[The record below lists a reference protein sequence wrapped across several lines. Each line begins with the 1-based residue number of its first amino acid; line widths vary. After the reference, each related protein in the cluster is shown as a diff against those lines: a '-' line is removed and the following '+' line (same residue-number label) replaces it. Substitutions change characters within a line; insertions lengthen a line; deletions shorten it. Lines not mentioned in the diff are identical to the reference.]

1 MCRIFAVDLRYYS
14 IKSFTPCFLFS
25 ERKIEVFMT
34 QYRNIEGS
42 TITPKLHILEDHV
55 IPFITH
61 YRHGLELFGEQ
72 GGEKLHH
79 VFNKIHV
86 RSNCVPGNQGDKLT
100 AALKT
105 HLAHVAPEF
114 FVH

>member
-61 YRHGLELFGEQ
+61 YDMDLNCLGSRV
-72 GGEKLHH
+72 EKSCIMFSIKFTSGVTVCQEIKVTNSLQH
-79 VFNKIHV
+79 
-86 RSNCVPGNQGDKLT
+86 
-100 AALKT
+100 
-105 HLAHVAPEF
+105 
-114 FVH
+114 